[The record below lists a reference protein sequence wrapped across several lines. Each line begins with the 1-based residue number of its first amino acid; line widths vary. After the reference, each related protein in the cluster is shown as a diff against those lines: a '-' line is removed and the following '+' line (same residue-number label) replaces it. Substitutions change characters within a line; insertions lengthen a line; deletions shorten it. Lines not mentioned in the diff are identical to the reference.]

1 MNLATIRQQKGLSQQ
16 ELSRRS
22 GVAQS
27 VISNIEKGKTPAP
40 RINTVL
46 ALAQSLGCTL
56 EELVPNENAAG
67 GC

>member
-27 VISNIEKGKTPAP
+27 VISDIEKGKTPAP

-56 EELVPNENAAG
+56 EELVPNENAVG
-67 GC
+67 ER

>member
-27 VISNIEKGKTPAP
+27 VISDIEKGKTPAP

-56 EELVPNENAAG
+56 
-67 GC
+67 

>member
-27 VISNIEKGKTPAP
+27 VISDIEKGTTPAP

-56 EELVPNENAAG
+56 EELVPNENAASG
-67 GC
+67 R

>member
-27 VISNIEKGKTPAP
+27 VISDIEKGKTPAP

-67 GC
+67 EC

>member
-27 VISNIEKGKTPAP
+27 VISDTEKGKTPAP

-56 EELVPNENAAG
+56 EELVPNENAASG
-67 GC
+67 R

>member
-1 MNLATIRQQKGLSQQ
+1 MNLATIRRQKGLSQQ

-27 VISNIEKGKTPAP
+27 VISDIEKGKTPAP

-56 EELVPNENAAG
+56 EELVPNENAASG
-67 GC
+67 R

>member
-27 VISNIEKGKTPAP
+27 VISDIEKGKTPAP

-56 EELVPNENAAG
+56 EELVPNENAASG
-67 GC
+67 R